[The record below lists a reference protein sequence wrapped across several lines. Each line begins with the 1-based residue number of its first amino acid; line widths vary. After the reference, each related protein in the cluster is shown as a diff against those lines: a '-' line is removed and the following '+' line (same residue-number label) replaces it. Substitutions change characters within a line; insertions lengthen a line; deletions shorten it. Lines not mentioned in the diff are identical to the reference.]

1 MSLTLGFGMVLVAL
15 LLEGAA
21 GYPQPLYRSVRHP
34 VIWIGGLI
42 DSLDLRLNHPNLT
55 ETRRRVHGALA
66 LCLVL
71 FAAILPALLIQ
82 YALLRL
88 LPLSIAI
95 LVLGVLAASLIAQRS
110 LFTHVEA
117 VADALEREGREG
129 GAAAAAEIVGR
140 DLERADEAAISRAAI
155 ESLAENFS
163 DGVVAPAFWGAL
175 AGLPGI
181 AGYKAINTA
190 DSMIGHLT
198 PRHRDFGWA
207 AARLDDLVNLPPAR
221 LSALFL
227 AGAALF
233 HRGTDA
239 KQALL
244 TAWQDA
250 RTHHSPNAG
259 WPEAALA
266 GALGLRLGGPRTY
279 GGMQVNHGWIGSG
292 RAALGSQDIRAA
304 LRLYRTACLVQIGF
318 YGLLLSLILLM

>member
-1 MSLTLGFGMVLVAL
+1 MDAAARFGILAAAL
-15 LLEGAA
+15 LLDRLVGDPPALWSRL
-21 GYPQPLYRSVRHP
+21 PHP
-34 VIWIGGLI
+34 VALVG
-42 DSLDLRLNHPNLT
+42 RLVARADRNWNADYVP
-55 ETRRRVHGALA
+55 EATRRRRGVTLAALLVAGSMALGLLLHVAFAALPFGFVLEIVAVAVLLAQGSLVAHVRRVGDALA
-66 LCLVL
+66 AEDL
-71 FAAILPALLIQ
+71 
-82 YALLRL
+82 
-88 LPLSIAI
+88 
-95 LVLGVLAASLIAQRS
+95 
-110 LFTHVEA
+110 
-117 VADALEREGREG
+117 G
-129 GAAAAAEIVGR
+129 GARQAAGAIVGR
-140 DLERADEAAISRAAI
+140 EVSRLDEPGVARAAI

-250 RTHHSPNAG
+250 RTHRSPNAG

-279 GGMQVNHGWIGSG
+279 GGMQVNHGWIGSC

-318 YGLLLSLILLM
+318 YGLLLSLILPM